1 MVYYRKH
8 NEFWGVSMVKV
19 KLNRLALE
27 VAMSRKNLS
36 QRDFAEKL
44 GFSRSHLSHIIN
56 GRREPSPLLRRL
68 ILEYLKEYTFDDLF
82 IIENGNGKNNE
93 IHS

>member
-36 QRDFAEKL
+36 QRDLAEKL

-82 IIENGNGKNNE
+82 IIDGNGKKDE
-93 IHS
+93 IHP